1 MIKWETDEIQI
12 IYFEDIK
19 GEVKILV
26 KVIAIANQ
34 KGGVGKTTTTV
45 NLAACLAQ
53 KGRKVLLIDS
63 DPQGNSTSGLGFDK
77 RDIKKCIYDTLIDD
91 VPMKELIIHSSYDN
105 LDVLPATIQ
114 LAGAEIELVSLMNR
128 EGRLKSSLERVKHD
142 YDYVLIDTPPTL
154 GFLTLN
160 ALVASDMV
168 LIPIQTQFF
177 ALMGLS
183 MILDLLELIKTDLGY
198 DIKKR
203 YLLTI
208 FDPRTKMAKEIVA
221 QVKESLGEDVFKT
234 VIPNNIRLAEAPSY
248 GLPISIHAPD
258 SPGALAYSNLA
269 KEVMAL

>member
-1 MIKWETDEIQI
+1 MQI
-12 IYFEDIK
+12 
-19 GEVKILV
+19 
-26 KVIAIANQ
+26 IAIANQ
-34 KGGVGKTTTTV
+34 KGGCGKTTTTV
-45 NLAACLAQ
+45 NLAAYLALNG
-53 KGRKVLLIDS
+53 KKTLLVDL
-63 DPQGNSTSGLGFDK
+63 DPQGSSTRHLGLNELDKTMYDVLMRGLDIRALIKNTMVSGL
-77 RDIKKCIYDTLIDD
+77 DIAPTNNFLGKA
-91 VPMKELIIHSSYDN
+91 ELELASKLTARES
-105 LDVLPATIQ
+105 VLRPK
-114 LAGAEIELVSLMNR
+114 LR
-128 EGRLKSSLERVKHD
+128 SLEG

-203 YLLTI
+203 YLLTL
-208 FDPRTKMAKEIVA
+208 FDPRTKMAKEVVA
-221 QVKESLGEDVFKT
+221 QVRESLGEDVFKT

-248 GLPISIHAPD
+248 GLPISLHAPD

>member
-1 MIKWETDEIQI
+1 MQ
-12 IYFEDIK
+12 
-19 GEVKILV
+19 
-26 KVIAIANQ
+26 VIAIANQ
-34 KGGVGKTTTTV
+34 KGGCGKTTTTV
-45 NLAACLAQ
+45 NLAAYLALNG
-53 KGRKVLLIDS
+53 KRTLLVDL
-63 DPQGNSTSGLGFDK
+63 DPQGSSTRHLGLNELDK
-77 RDIKKCIYDTLIDD
+77 TMYDVMMRGLDIRALIKNTMVSDLD
-91 VPMKELIIHSSYDN
+91 IAPTNNFLGKAELELASKLTARES
-105 LDVLPATIQ
+105 VLRPK
-114 LAGAEIELVSLMNR
+114 LR
-128 EGRLKSSLERVKHD
+128 SLEG

>member
-1 MIKWETDEIQI
+1 MQI
-12 IYFEDIK
+12 
-19 GEVKILV
+19 
-26 KVIAIANQ
+26 IAIANQ
-34 KGGVGKTTTTV
+34 KGGCGKTTTTV
-45 NLAACLAQ
+45 NLAAYLALNG
-53 KGRKVLLIDS
+53 KRTLLVDL
-63 DPQGNSTSGLGFDK
+63 DPQGSSTRHLGLNELDKTMYDVLMRGLDIRALIKNTMVSGL
-77 RDIKKCIYDTLIDD
+77 DIAPTNNFLGKA
-91 VPMKELIIHSSYDN
+91 ELELASKLTARES
-105 LDVLPATIQ
+105 VLRPK
-114 LAGAEIELVSLMNR
+114 LR
-128 EGRLKSSLERVKHD
+128 SLEG

-203 YLLTI
+203 YLLTL

-248 GLPISIHAPD
+248 GVPISIHAPD

>member
-1 MIKWETDEIQI
+1 MQI
-12 IYFEDIK
+12 
-19 GEVKILV
+19 
-26 KVIAIANQ
+26 IAIANQ
-34 KGGVGKTTTTV
+34 KGGCGKTTTAV
-45 NLAACLAQ
+45 NLAAYLALNE
-53 KGRKVLLIDS
+53 KRTLLVDL
-63 DPQGNSTSGLGFDK
+63 DPQGSSTRHLGLNELDK
-77 RDIKKCIYDTLIDD
+77 TMY
-91 VPMKELIIHSSYDN
+91 
-105 LDVLPATIQ
+105 DVLMRGLDIRALIKNTMVSDLDIAPTNNFLGKAELE
-114 LAGAEIELVSLMNR
+114 LASKLTAR
-128 EGRLKSSLERVKHD
+128 ESVLRPKLRSLEG

-203 YLLTI
+203 YLLTL
-208 FDPRTKMAKEIVA
+208 FDPRTKMAKEIVT
-221 QVKESLGEDVFKT
+221 QVRESLGEDVFKT

-248 GLPISIHAPD
+248 GLPISIHAPE

-269 KEVMAL
+269 KEVIAL

>member
-1 MIKWETDEIQI
+1 MQI
-12 IYFEDIK
+12 
-19 GEVKILV
+19 
-26 KVIAIANQ
+26 IAIANQ
-34 KGGVGKTTTTV
+34 KGGCGKTTTTV
-45 NLAACLAQ
+45 NLAAYLALNG
-53 KGRKVLLIDS
+53 KRTLLVDL
-63 DPQGNSTSGLGFDK
+63 DPQGSSTRHLGLNELDKTMYDVLMRGLDIRALIKNTMVSGL
-77 RDIKKCIYDTLIDD
+77 DIAPTNNFLGKA
-91 VPMKELIIHSSYDN
+91 ELELASKLTARES
-105 LDVLPATIQ
+105 VLRPK
-114 LAGAEIELVSLMNR
+114 LRGL
-128 EGRLKSSLERVKHD
+128 EG

-183 MILDLLELIKTDLGY
+183 MILDLLELIKNDLGY
-198 DIKKR
+198 DIQKK

-221 QVKESLGEDVFKT
+221 QVRESLGKDVFKT

-248 GLPISIHAPD
+248 GVPISIHAPE

-269 KEVMAL
+269 KEVIAL

>member
-1 MIKWETDEIQI
+1 MQI
-12 IYFEDIK
+12 
-19 GEVKILV
+19 
-26 KVIAIANQ
+26 IAIANQ
-34 KGGVGKTTTTV
+34 KGGCGKTTTAV
-45 NLAACLAQ
+45 NLAAYLALNE
-53 KGRKVLLIDS
+53 KRTLLVDL
-63 DPQGNSTSGLGFDK
+63 DPQGSSTRHLGLNELDK
-77 RDIKKCIYDTLIDD
+77 TMY
-91 VPMKELIIHSSYDN
+91 
-105 LDVLPATIQ
+105 DVLMRGLDIRALIKNTMVSDLDIAPTNNFLGKAELE
-114 LAGAEIELVSLMNR
+114 LASKLTAR
-128 EGRLKSSLERVKHD
+128 ESVLRPKLRSLEG

-203 YLLTI
+203 YLLTL

-248 GLPISIHAPD
+248 GVPISIHAPE

>member
-1 MIKWETDEIQI
+1 MQI
-12 IYFEDIK
+12 
-19 GEVKILV
+19 
-26 KVIAIANQ
+26 IAIANQ
-34 KGGVGKTTTTV
+34 KGGCGKTTTAV
-45 NLAACLAQ
+45 NLAAYLALNG
-53 KGRKVLLIDS
+53 KRTLLVDL
-63 DPQGNSTSGLGFDK
+63 DPQGSSTRHLGLNELDK
-77 RDIKKCIYDTLIDD
+77 TMY
-91 VPMKELIIHSSYDN
+91 
-105 LDVLPATIQ
+105 DVLMRGLDIRALIKNTMVSDLDIAPTNNFLGKAELE
-114 LAGAEIELVSLMNR
+114 LASKLTAR
-128 EGRLKSSLERVKHD
+128 ESVLRPKLRSLEG

-248 GLPISIHAPD
+248 GLPISLHAPD

>member
-1 MIKWETDEIQI
+1 MQI
-12 IYFEDIK
+12 
-19 GEVKILV
+19 
-26 KVIAIANQ
+26 IAIANQ
-34 KGGVGKTTTTV
+34 KGGCGKTTTAV
-45 NLAACLAQ
+45 NLAAYLALNG
-53 KGRKVLLIDS
+53 KRTLLVDL
-63 DPQGNSTSGLGFDK
+63 DPQGSSTRHLGLNELDK
-77 RDIKKCIYDTLIDD
+77 TMY
-91 VPMKELIIHSSYDN
+91 
-105 LDVLPATIQ
+105 DVLMRGLDIRALIKNTMVSDLDIAPTNNFLGKAELE
-114 LAGAEIELVSLMNR
+114 LASKLTAR
-128 EGRLKSSLERVKHD
+128 ESVLRPKLRSLEG

-203 YLLTI
+203 YLLTL
-208 FDPRTKMAKEIVA
+208 FDPRTKMAKEIVV

-248 GLPISIHAPD
+248 GLPISLHAPD

>member
-1 MIKWETDEIQI
+1 MQI
-12 IYFEDIK
+12 
-19 GEVKILV
+19 
-26 KVIAIANQ
+26 IAIANQ
-34 KGGVGKTTTTV
+34 KGGCGKTTTAV
-45 NLAACLAQ
+45 NLAAYLALNE
-53 KGRKVLLIDS
+53 KRTLLVDL
-63 DPQGNSTSGLGFDK
+63 DPQGSSTRHLGLNELDKTMYDVLMRGLDIRALIKNTMVSGL
-77 RDIKKCIYDTLIDD
+77 DIAPTNNFLGKA
-91 VPMKELIIHSSYDN
+91 ELELASKLTARES
-105 LDVLPATIQ
+105 VLRPK
-114 LAGAEIELVSLMNR
+114 LR
-128 EGRLKSSLERVKHD
+128 SLEG

>member
-1 MIKWETDEIQI
+1 MQI
-12 IYFEDIK
+12 
-19 GEVKILV
+19 
-26 KVIAIANQ
+26 IAIANQ
-34 KGGVGKTTTTV
+34 KGGCGKTTTAV
-45 NLAACLAQ
+45 NLAAYLALNG
-53 KGRKVLLIDS
+53 KKTLLVDL
-63 DPQGNSTSGLGFDK
+63 DPQGSSTRHLGLNELDKTMYDVLMRGLDIRALIKTDTMVSGL
-77 RDIKKCIYDTLIDD
+77 DIAPTNNFLGKA
-91 VPMKELIIHSSYDN
+91 ELELASKLTARES
-105 LDVLPATIQ
+105 VLRPK
-114 LAGAEIELVSLMNR
+114 LR
-128 EGRLKSSLERVKHD
+128 SLEG

-183 MILDLLELIKTDLGY
+183 MILDLLELIKNDLGY
-198 DIKKR
+198 DIQKK
-203 YLLTI
+203 YLLTL

-221 QVKESLGEDVFKT
+221 QVRESLEEDVFKT

-248 GLPISIHAPD
+248 GLPISLHAPD

>member
-1 MIKWETDEIQI
+1 MQI
-12 IYFEDIK
+12 
-19 GEVKILV
+19 
-26 KVIAIANQ
+26 IAIANQ
-34 KGGVGKTTTTV
+34 KGGCGKTTTAV
-45 NLAACLAQ
+45 NLAAYLALNE
-53 KGRKVLLIDS
+53 KRTLLVDL
-63 DPQGNSTSGLGFDK
+63 DPQGSSTRHLGLNELDK
-77 RDIKKCIYDTLIDD
+77 TMY
-91 VPMKELIIHSSYDN
+91 
-105 LDVLPATIQ
+105 DVLMRGLDIRALIKNTMVSDLDIAPTNNFLGKAELE
-114 LAGAEIELVSLMNR
+114 LASKLTAR
-128 EGRLKSSLERVKHD
+128 ESVLRPKLRSLEG

-203 YLLTI
+203 YLLTL

-248 GLPISIHAPD
+248 GLPISLHAPD

>member
-1 MIKWETDEIQI
+1 MQI
-12 IYFEDIK
+12 
-19 GEVKILV
+19 
-26 KVIAIANQ
+26 IAIANQ
-34 KGGVGKTTTTV
+34 KGGCGKTTTAV
-45 NLAACLAQ
+45 NLAAYLALNG
-53 KGRKVLLIDS
+53 KRTLLVDL
-63 DPQGNSTSGLGFDK
+63 DPQGSSTRHLGLNELDKTMYDVLMRGLDIRALIKNTMVSGL
-77 RDIKKCIYDTLIDD
+77 DIAPTNNFLGKA
-91 VPMKELIIHSSYDN
+91 ELELASKLTARES
-105 LDVLPATIQ
+105 VLRPK
-114 LAGAEIELVSLMNR
+114 LR
-128 EGRLKSSLERVKHD
+128 SLEG

-203 YLLTI
+203 YLLTL

-248 GLPISIHAPD
+248 GLPITLHAPD

>member
-1 MIKWETDEIQI
+1 MQI
-12 IYFEDIK
+12 
-19 GEVKILV
+19 
-26 KVIAIANQ
+26 IAIANQ
-34 KGGVGKTTTTV
+34 KGGCGKTTTTV
-45 NLAACLAQ
+45 NLAAYLALNG
-53 KGRKVLLIDS
+53 KRTLLVDL
-63 DPQGNSTSGLGFDK
+63 DPQGSSTRHLGLNDLDKTMYDVLMRGLDIRALIKNTMVSGLEIAPTNNFLGK
-77 RDIKKCIYDTLIDD
+77 A
-91 VPMKELIIHSSYDN
+91 ELELASKLTARES
-105 LDVLPATIQ
+105 VLRPK
-114 LAGAEIELVSLMNR
+114 LR
-128 EGRLKSSLERVKHD
+128 SLEG

-203 YLLTI
+203 YLLTL

-248 GLPISIHAPD
+248 GVPISIHAPD

>member
-1 MIKWETDEIQI
+1 MQI
-12 IYFEDIK
+12 
-19 GEVKILV
+19 
-26 KVIAIANQ
+26 IAIANQ
-34 KGGVGKTTTTV
+34 KGGCGKTTTTV
-45 NLAACLAQ
+45 NLAAYLALNG
-53 KGRKVLLIDS
+53 KRTLLVDL
-63 DPQGNSTSGLGFDK
+63 DPQGSSTRHLGLNELDKTMYDVMMKGLDIRALIKNTMVSGL
-77 RDIKKCIYDTLIDD
+77 DIAPTNNFLGKA
-91 VPMKELIIHSSYDN
+91 ELELASKLTARES
-105 LDVLPATIQ
+105 VLRPK
-114 LAGAEIELVSLMNR
+114 LR
-128 EGRLKSSLERVKHD
+128 SLEG

-248 GLPISIHAPD
+248 GLPISLHAPN

-269 KEVMAL
+269 KEVIAL

>member
-1 MIKWETDEIQI
+1 MQI
-12 IYFEDIK
+12 
-19 GEVKILV
+19 
-26 KVIAIANQ
+26 IAIANQ
-34 KGGVGKTTTTV
+34 KGGCGKTTTAV
-45 NLAACLAQ
+45 NLAAYLALNG
-53 KGRKVLLIDS
+53 KRTLLVDL
-63 DPQGNSTSGLGFDK
+63 DPQGSSTRHLGLNELDK
-77 RDIKKCIYDTLIDD
+77 TMY
-91 VPMKELIIHSSYDN
+91 
-105 LDVLPATIQ
+105 DVLMRGLDIRALIKNTMVSDLDIAPTNNFLGKAELE
-114 LAGAEIELVSLMNR
+114 LASKLTAR
-128 EGRLKSSLERVKHD
+128 ESVLRPKLRSLEG

-248 GLPISIHAPD
+248 GLPITLHAPD

>member
-1 MIKWETDEIQI
+1 MQI
-12 IYFEDIK
+12 
-19 GEVKILV
+19 
-26 KVIAIANQ
+26 IAIANQ
-34 KGGVGKTTTTV
+34 KGGCGKTTTTV
-45 NLAACLAQ
+45 NLAAYLALNG
-53 KGRKVLLIDS
+53 KRTLLVDL
-63 DPQGNSTSGLGFDK
+63 DPQGSSTRHLGLNELDKTMYDVLMRGLDIRALIKNTMVSGL
-77 RDIKKCIYDTLIDD
+77 DIAPTNNFLGKA
-91 VPMKELIIHSSYDN
+91 ELELASKLTARES
-105 LDVLPATIQ
+105 VLRPK
-114 LAGAEIELVSLMNR
+114 LR
-128 EGRLKSSLERVKHD
+128 SLEG

-203 YLLTI
+203 YLLTL

-248 GLPISIHAPD
+248 GLPISLHAPD

>member
-1 MIKWETDEIQI
+1 MQI
-12 IYFEDIK
+12 
-19 GEVKILV
+19 
-26 KVIAIANQ
+26 IAIANQ
-34 KGGVGKTTTTV
+34 KGGCGKTTTTV
-45 NLAACLAQ
+45 NLAAYLALNG
-53 KGRKVLLIDS
+53 KRTLLVDL
-63 DPQGNSTSGLGFDK
+63 DPQGSSTRHLGLNELDKTMYDVLMRGLDIRALIKNTMVSGL
-77 RDIKKCIYDTLIDD
+77 DIAPTNNFLGKA
-91 VPMKELIIHSSYDN
+91 ELELASKLTARES
-105 LDVLPATIQ
+105 VLRPK
-114 LAGAEIELVSLMNR
+114 LR
-128 EGRLKSSLERVKHD
+128 SLEG

-203 YLLTI
+203 YLLTL

-248 GLPISIHAPD
+248 GLPISLHAPE

-269 KEVMAL
+269 NEVIAL